1 MGKRGTLVGIAISL
15 VIAMLYWGAIGLF
28 RGLGYAGSL
37 SPFLAVWAPNFI
49 FGLAG
54 IFGLLTLRT

>member
-1 MGKRGTLVGIAISL
+1 LVGIAISL
-15 VIAMLYWGAIGLF
+15 VIAMLFWGAIGLF

-54 IFGLLTLRT
+54 VFGLLTLRT